1 MVLTLLVKVGFLE
14 SALLVVPR
22 MTIFYCYEKN
32 THMKKH
38 IKKDSF
44 SAREAAKYDN
54 PIPSREY
61 ILEFLSNSAGPL
73 TYEELRSDFGIENDD
88 AREALRRRLIAM
100 ERDGQTVKNRRN
112 AYGALDKMNLIKGRV
127 IGHPEGFGFV
137 VPVSGGG
144 DLFLSSRQMRR
155 VMDGDE
161 VLVRVSGTD
170 RRGRQEGSIVE
181 VIEHRTSTLV
191 GRFFM
196 EGGIHFVRPDNPRII
211 QDIMIPPDQQTT
223 VESGQIVSV
232 EITRQPSRNNQ
243 PAGRIVQVLGDHLAP
258 GMEIDIA
265 IHNYGIP
272 SDWPAS
278 VLAEAQAIPKAV
290 SDSDKQHRVDLRDL
304 SFVTID
310 GEDARDFDDAVYCEP
325 RSRGGWRLLVAIA
338 DVSHYVAVGSVLD
351 QEAYQR
357 GNSVYFPQNVVPM
370 LPEKLSNGLCSL
382 NPEVDRLTL
391 VCEMLL
397 DSQGQVTRFK
407 FFEGLIYSHAR
418 LTYTQVAGMMAQRG
432 DRNSGIRKQF
442 HSVAKHIDHL
452 SDLYEQLVETRRT
465 RGAIDFETQETRIL
479 FDAERKI
486 QQIIPAER
494 TEAHRLIEE
503 CMLCAN
509 VCAATL
515 LEKSKLPALY
525 RSHES
530 PRQEKL
536 ENLREFLGE
545 LGLGLPGGDDPT
557 PKDFQRV
564 LSQVAGRA
572 DATVIQ
578 TVILRTMNRAVYQP
592 ENMGHFGLNYPAYAH
607 FTSPI
612 RRYPDLLVHRAIRYL
627 IRKKGRVSHTEKT
640 ADAPILSPAQI
651 YPYDEQ
657 WMDSAGEQC
666 SMTERRADEATRDVT
681 NWLKCEY
688 LLSRVGEEFEG
699 VVASVTGFGLFVQLM
714 DLYIEGL
721 IHITGLP
728 KDYYNHEAAHHR
740 LIGERTHR
748 VFGLG
753 DKLRVR
759 VTRVDLDERKIDF
772 DLVEKGRKKGDRD
785 VEVSPKALQLAAEHE
800 ESRARKK
807 SSRSN
812 KSKSNKSSPNKKHD
826 SKTDS
831 DRKKKTKQSGKKVGS
846 KKPASKKPR
855 SKKTTKAG
863 ISKSSAGKKTSEKK
877 AAGQKKPVGRKKP
890 PPRSS

>member
-1 MVLTLLVKVGFLE
+1 
-14 SALLVVPR
+14 
-22 MTIFYCYEKN
+22 
-32 THMKKH
+32 MKKH

-44 SAREAAKYDN
+44 AEREAAKYDN

-73 TYEELRSDFGIENDD
+73 TYEEIRSGFGIENDD

-137 VPVSGGG
+137 VPATGGG

-181 VIEHRTSTLV
+181 VVEHRTSTLV

-223 VESGQIVSV
+223 VESGQIVLV
-232 EITRQPSRNNQ
+232 EVTRQPSRNSQ

-258 GMEIDIA
+258 GIEIDIA

-278 VLAEAQAIPKAV
+278 VLTEAQAIPEEV
-290 SDSDKQHRVDLRDL
+290 SDTDKQHRVDLRDL

-338 DVSHYVAVGSVLD
+338 DVSHYVAVGSALD
-351 QEAYQR
+351 QEAYKR
-357 GNSVYFPQNVVPM
+357 GNSVYFPQHVVPM

-382 NPEVDRLTL
+382 KPEVDRLTL

-418 LTYTQVAGMMAQRG
+418 LTYTQVAGMLAQRG
-432 DRNSGIRKQF
+432 DRDSGIRKQF
-442 HSVAKHIDHL
+442 HSVVKHIDHL
-452 SDLYEQLVETRRT
+452 SDLYGQLIETRRT

-515 LEKSKLPALY
+515 LEKSKLHSLY
-525 RSHES
+525 RSHEG

-627 IRKKGRVSHTEKT
+627 IRKKGKVTHTEKT

-721 IHITGLP
+721 VHITGLP
-728 KDYYNHEAAHHR
+728 KDYYSFEPAHHR
-740 LIGERTHR
+740 LIGERTRR

-785 VEVSPKALQLAAEHE
+785 VEVSPKARELAAEHE
-800 ESRARKK
+800 KSRARKK
-807 SSRSN
+807 P
-812 KSKSNKSSPNKKHD
+812 SKKYDGKA
-826 SKTDS
+826 DS
-831 DRKKKTKQSGKKVGS
+831 DRKKKTKQSGKKDGS

-863 ISKSSAGKKTSEKK
+863 ISKSSPGKRTSEKK
-877 AAGQKKPVGRKKP
+877 AAGQKKAVGRKKP
-890 PPRSS
+890 SPRSS